1 MVQEGKKDGGWK
13 EILVMMMPLL
23 FHLLNDRFLSSPSD
37 VLSPRLRA
45 SLMHSTPLLCIR
57 LACVELWR
65 TRRNKIKE
73 PLIFFSFSFKRASFL
88 FLLFFKR
95 REDGEKKRKRGQKK
109 KCRHTPLNDRH
120 LVHLVREISELD
132 NIYKKRKGLASGR
145 RWPVALPPA
154 ARTF

>member
-73 PLIFFSFSFKRASFL
+73 PLIFFFPSLLSARLFSFSYFL
-88 FLLFFKR
+88 K
-95 REDGEKKRKRGQKK
+95 EEKMARKREREAKK
-109 KCRHTPLNDRH
+109 KSAGTRP
-120 LVHLVREISELD
+120 
-132 NIYKKRKGLASGR
+132 
-145 RWPVALPPA
+145 
-154 ARTF
+154 